1 MTDLA
6 GTRALV
12 TGGTSG
18 LGRAMAAALVD
29 AGAAVVLSGRD
40 PARAERVAAEVGAVG
55 IAVDVR
61 DDAAVA
67 VAVDQA
73 YERLGGLDLLVNNA
87 GIGMRTVN
95 PRFLSQPQP
104 FWEVTP
110 DGFRDVLETK
120 VTGCFLV
127 AARAVPRMLAAG
139 GGRVVTISMSEQTM
153 TRKGFVPYGPSGA
166 AVEALGRVIAADLV
180 GTPVRA
186 NLLLPGG
193 ATATG
198 MVPDR
203 APPPGSLGPG
213 DHGTAHRLVGIGGGG
228 RRPRPADRRHR
239 LRGAVDDTGHVVA
252 EPRRPWS
259 TRRVGGACP

>member
-29 AGAAVVLSGRD
+29 AGAAVVLPGRD

-55 IAVDVR
+55 IAFDVR

-104 FWEVTP
+104 FW
-110 DGFRDVLETK
+110 
-120 VTGCFLV
+120 
-127 AARAVPRMLAAG
+127 
-139 GGRVVTISMSEQTM
+139 
-153 TRKGFVPYGPSGA
+153 
-166 AVEALGRVIAADLV
+166 
-180 GTPVRA
+180 
-186 NLLLPGG
+186 
-193 ATATG
+193 
-198 MVPDR
+198 
-203 APPPGSLGPG
+203 
-213 DHGTAHRLVGIGGGG
+213 
-228 RRPRPADRRHR
+228 
-239 LRGAVDDTGHVVA
+239 
-252 EPRRPWS
+252 
-259 TRRVGGACP
+259 